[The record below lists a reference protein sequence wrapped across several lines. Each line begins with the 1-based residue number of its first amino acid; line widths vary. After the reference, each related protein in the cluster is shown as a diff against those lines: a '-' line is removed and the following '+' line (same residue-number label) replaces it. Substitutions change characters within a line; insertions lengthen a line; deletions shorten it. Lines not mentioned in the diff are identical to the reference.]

1 MDDDFT
7 ARAGAYWPRL
17 TRTARLL
24 TGNSADADRR
34 ARAAVAEVYARRRVP
49 GDDAEFYVRRAL
61 VRGFLRRRRPRLVA
75 RPWHFWGSGGTG
87 GTGSSAGSG
96 RSRHSARS
104 GHAPGPYVPDPL
116 DPLTEVLAGLPP
128 RRRAV
133 AVLRHWDGL
142 THREIAALL
151 NSSRGAVKAVDRRA
165 EKALRAHA
173 AYREGPHAP
182 HDPLGPHSA
191 QVPLGEGPF
200 ATPPLPAPA
209 IEAAG
214 RTLRKRRRRTT
225 AVLTS
230 VGALLL
236 VPLVL
241 GAVRD
246 TDSGS
251 GGVTVSVERAAVR
264 VVTPG
269 ERVTAAP
276 GVQLWLSKDGTHLSA
291 PGQPNQFRD
300 AGKGGSGEGGS
311 GEGGAGG
318 PALTLWVDSTSG
330 KRIFLSGVHRGPRE
344 ASRVEVRTDEG
355 TFTARLLTLAGS
367 PGWSAWYV
375 DARLTGGDT
384 SSPGITVKAYDS
396 AGTLLARTDTPS

>member
-7 ARAGAYWPRL
+7 ARAGEYWPRL

-24 TGNSADADRR
+24 TGNAADADRR
-34 ARAAVAEVYARRRVP
+34 ARAAVAEVYARRRIP

-61 VRGFLRRRRPRLVA
+61 VRGFLRAGRPRPVA
-75 RPWHFWGSGGTG
+75 LLGRSGGVEG
-87 GTGSSAGSG
+87 AKHSRRSG
-96 RSRHSARS
+96 RSGRIARS
-104 GHAPGPYVPDPL
+104 GYAPEPYVSDPL
-116 DPLTEVLAGLPP
+116 DPLTEVLAGLPH

-151 NSSRGAVKAVDRRA
+151 NSSRGTVRTAGRRA
-165 EKALRAHA
+165 EKALRTHP
-173 AYREGPHAP
+173 AYREGAP
-182 HDPLGPHSA
+182 GVSSSESPSG
-191 QVPLGEGPF
+191 VPSEG
-200 ATPPLPAPA
+200 PPLPGPA

-225 AVLTS
+225 AVLTA

-236 VPLVL
+236 VPLVV
-241 GAVRD
+241 GAVRG
-246 TDSGS
+246 TGSGS

-269 ERVTAAP
+269 ERVEAAP
-276 GVQLWLSKDGTHLSA
+276 GVQFWLSKDGTHVSA

-300 AGKGGSGEGGS
+300 AGKDDTGV
-311 GEGGAGG
+311 
-318 PALTLWVDSTSG
+318 TLWVDSTTGTG
-330 KRIFLSGVHRGPRE
+330 KRVFLSGVHRGTRE
-344 ASRVEVRTDEG
+344 ASRVEVRTAAG

-375 DARLTGGDT
+375 DAQLPGGGT

-396 AGTLLARTDTPS
+396 AGTLLARTDSPS

>member
-7 ARAGAYWPRL
+7 ARAGEYWPRL

-34 ARAAVAEVYARRRVP
+34 ARAAVAEVYARRRLA

-61 VRGFLRRRRPRLVA
+61 VRGFLRRRPGLVA
-75 RPWHFWGSGGTG
+75 RLGHSKHSKHSGST
-87 GTGSSAGSG
+87 
-96 RSRHSARS
+96 
-104 GHAPGPYVPDPL
+104 PEPYAADPF

-173 AYREGPHAP
+173 AHHEGIR
-182 HDPLGPHSA
+182 DPYGPLRDPRDPRDP
-191 QVPLGEGPF
+191 QVPDRDGSFEVS
-200 ATPPLPAPA
+200 ALPAPA

-214 RTLRKRRRRTT
+214 RTLRTRRRRTT

-236 VPLVL
+236 VPLVV
-241 GAVRD
+241 GAVRG
-246 TDSGS
+246 TGAGS

-269 ERVTAAP
+269 ERVAAAP
-276 GVQLWLSKDGTHLSA
+276 GVQFWLSKDGTHLSA

-300 AGKGGSGEGGS
+300 VGKGEAGS
-311 GEGGAGG
+311 
-318 PALTLWVDSTSG
+318 PALTLWADSTTG
-330 KRIFLSGVHRGPRE
+330 KRIFLSGVHRGTRE
-344 ASRVEVRTDEG
+344 ASRVEVRTPDG
-355 TFTARLLTLAGS
+355 TFAARLLTLAGS
-367 PGWSAWYV
+367 PGWSSWYV
-375 DARLTGGDT
+375 DIQLTGSDSDSADAGADDT

-396 AGTLLARTDTPS
+396 AGTLLAWTDTPS

>member
-7 ARAGAYWPRL
+7 ARAGEYWPRL

-34 ARAAVAEVYARRRVP
+34 ARAAVAEVYARRRLA

-61 VRGFLRRRRPRLVA
+61 VRGFLRRRPRLVA
-75 RPWHFWGSGGTG
+75 RLGHSKHSKH
-87 GTGSSAGSG
+87 SSST
-96 RSRHSARS
+96 
-104 GHAPGPYVPDPL
+104 PEPYAADPF

-173 AYREGPHAP
+173 AHHEGIR
-182 HDPLGPHSA
+182 DP
-191 QVPLGEGPF
+191 QVPDHDGSFEV
-200 ATPPLPAPA
+200 PPLPAPA

-214 RTLRKRRRRTT
+214 RTLRTRRRRTT

-236 VPLVL
+236 VPLVV
-241 GAVRD
+241 GAVRG
-246 TDSGS
+246 TGTGS

-269 ERVTAAP
+269 ERVAAAP
-276 GVQLWLSKDGTHLSA
+276 GVQFWLSKDGTHLSA

-300 AGKGGSGEGGS
+300 VGKGEAGS
-311 GEGGAGG
+311 
-318 PALTLWVDSTSG
+318 PALTLWADSTTG
-330 KRIFLSGVHRGPRE
+330 KRIFLSGVRRGSRE
-344 ASRVEVRTDEG
+344 ASRVEVRTPDG
-355 TFTARLLTLAGS
+355 TFAARLLTLAGS
-367 PGWSAWYV
+367 PGWSSWYV
-375 DARLTGGDT
+375 DTQLTGSDGAGADTDDT

-396 AGTLLARTDTPS
+396 AGNLLARTDTPS

>member
-1 MDDDFT
+1 M
-7 ARAGAYWPRL
+7 
-17 TRTARLL
+17 
-24 TGNSADADRR
+24 
-34 ARAAVAEVYARRRVP
+34 
-49 GDDAEFYVRRAL
+49 
-61 VRGFLRRRRPRLVA
+61 
-75 RPWHFWGSGGTG
+75 
-87 GTGSSAGSG
+87 
-96 RSRHSARS
+96 
-104 GHAPGPYVPDPL
+104 PDPL

-165 EKALRAHA
+165 ATALRAHA
-173 AYREGPHAP
+173 AYRE
-182 HDPLGPHSA
+182 DPLGPHESHG
-191 QVPLGEGPF
+191 PLGPHGGGPVSS
-200 ATPPLPAPA
+200 LPATA

-214 RTLRKRRRRTT
+214 RTLRKQRRRTT

-236 VPLVL
+236 VPLVV
-241 GAVRD
+241 GAVRG
-246 TDSGS
+246 TGSGSGS
-251 GGVTVSVERAAVR
+251 GGVTVSEERAAVR

-276 GVQLWLSKDGTHLSA
+276 GVQFWLSKDGTHLSA

-300 AGKGGSGEGGS
+300 AGEGGS
-311 GEGGAGG
+311 GQGGSGKGGAGG

-330 KRIFLSGVHRGPRE
+330 KRLFLSGIHRGSRE
-344 ASRVEVRTDEG
+344 ASRVEVRTTEG

-375 DARLTGGDT
+375 DARLTGSDT

-396 AGTLLARTDTPS
+396 AGTLLARTDSPS

>member
-7 ARAGAYWPRL
+7 ARAGEYWPRL

-61 VRGFLRRRRPRLVA
+61 VRGSLRRRRPRPVA
-75 RPWHFWGSGGTG
+75 LLGRSWGSEGARGT
-87 GTGSSAGSG
+87 G

-104 GHAPGPYVPDPL
+104 GSTPEPYVPDPL

-133 AVLRHWDGL
+133 AVLRYWDGL

-173 AYREGPHAP
+173 AYREGAP
-182 HDPLGPHSA
+182 GRRDP
-191 QVPLGEGPF
+191 QVPRAEGPF
-200 ATPPLPAPA
+200 EVPHAELPAPA

-236 VPLVL
+236 VPLVV
-241 GAVRD
+241 GAMRGS
-246 TDSGS
+246 DSGS

-276 GVQLWLSKDGTHLSA
+276 GVQFWLSKDGTHLSA

-300 AGKGGSGEGGS
+300 AGKGDSE
-311 GEGGAGG
+311 EGGAGS
-318 PALTLWVDSTSG
+318 PALTLWADSTDG
-330 KRIFLSGVHRGPRE
+330 KRIFLSGVHRGSRE
-344 ASRVEVRTDEG
+344 ASRVEVRTTEG

-375 DARLTGGDT
+375 DAPLTGGGT